1 MINFDKATNP
11 RSNDL
16 ENYIDVDVPFGDII
30 IPYTLTPDDAASKE
44 AYYKFKSS
52 GNVKIKPGGD
62 YKWET
67 DDWVPFGVKE
77 YSNIAESQKLERE
90 AKIRELTPI
99 IDALSDKIEFGLSTD
114 ESADK
119 AKLLELR
126 KERALLMQ

>member
-1 MINFDKATNP
+1 MINFDKAANP
-11 RSNDL
+11 RSDDL

-30 IPYTLTPDDAASKE
+30 IPYTLTPDDNVSKE
-44 AYYKFKSS
+44 IYYKVKSS
-52 GNVKIKPGGD
+52 GNVKIKPKGD
-62 YKWET
+62 YKWENNE
-67 DDWVPFGVKE
+67 WVPFGAKE
-77 YSNIAESQKLERE
+77 YSNIDEFKKLERE

-99 IDALSDKIEFGLSTD
+99 IDALSDKIELGMSTD